1 MKSIYEDFIGLES
14 KNLTL
19 RFALK
24 PEPKTEENLKQYW
37 DKLRDEER
45 AKAYPIVKKILDRE
59 YQRLISE
66 GLKSLEN
73 QNALD
78 WTELAEYI
86 RTSSLNKKK
95 NEEKRLRKL
104 IAQSLKAHPLVDKLK
119 VKNAFGKNGYLETLP
134 LGKEEKEAVKV
145 FAGFG
150 GFFNN
155 YNKNRENY
163 FSTEEKSTAIA
174 NRIVNE
180 NFSKHFSNVEI
191 VTKIQKEV
199 PELIQIVEAQF
210 KGYDAIFTVNGY
222 NMALSQAG
230 IDTYN
235 EMVAIWNKEA
245 NLYAQK
251 AGKLPDG
258 HPLKKKRNYLLSAL
272 FKQIGSEKE
281 HLIQIDRFDGDEE
294 VIEALTGVKK
304 MLQEADVFEKLNM
317 LVEDMENWDY
327 SKIYLSAQSLS
338 NVSVFLNNLY
348 EDERENSWN
357 YLDNVLR
364 EKWQI
369 ELQGK
374 KKGTDLEEA
383 IRKKK
388 KSFYSIAELQETVN
402 ALEETDKCYSVSK
415 WLLEAL
421 KSETVIEEKEKDA
434 EDFCTKWKTERN
446 PLKETDITALKEY
459 LEQWIFLARYCKSF
473 YANGIEKKER
483 DEAFYHI
490 LEDVLYVL
498 KEVIYFYNKVR
509 NYVTKKP
516 YSLEKIHLKFGHVTL
531 GNGWHINQEKDNGT
545 TLLRKDGKYYLAITN
560 SLNKKICIPS
570 QIEGTGNDYEKMVL
584 NAFKKDKIYMLI
596 PKCTTER
603 KNVES
608 CFESKESAQY
618 FIIDTP
624 KFVKPFKVLREE
636 YELNKIR
643 MMVLKS
649 GNLII

>member
-473 YANGIEKKER
+473 YANGIEKK
-483 DEAFYHI
+483 
-490 LEDVLYVL
+490 
-498 KEVIYFYNKVR
+498 KEMKLF
-509 NYVTKKP
+509 
-516 YSLEKIHLKFGHVTL
+516 
-531 GNGWHINQEKDNGT
+531 
-545 TLLRKDGKYYLAITN
+545 IT
-560 SLNKKICIPS
+560 
-570 QIEGTGNDYEKMVL
+570 
-584 NAFKKDKIYMLI
+584 F
-596 PKCTTER
+596 
-603 KNVES
+603 
-608 CFESKESAQY
+608 
-618 FIIDTP
+618 
-624 KFVKPFKVLREE
+624 
-636 YELNKIR
+636 
-643 MMVLKS
+643 
-649 GNLII
+649 